1 VACAADRDSFEAA
14 LELRS
19 APVVRVQ
26 SRTVGAQLA
35 TRLDRALRLGG
46 WVYGWSFNDV
56 SRNAADAGLLSDP
69 ATWRIGRELRNATS
83 HAYHK
88 RGISRFVRV

>member
-1 VACAADRDSFEAA
+1 M
-14 LELRS
+14 
-19 APVVRVQ
+19 
-26 SRTVGAQLA
+26 
-35 TRLDRALRLGG
+35 RLGG

-88 RGISRFVRV
+88 CEISRFVRV